1 MMFSYRVFNPYIY
14 FGINLWYNV
23 NEKLLSLLNNDEV
36 LYTGLFS
43 ILYFRPSILKCLEF
57 IQTKFVN
64 KDNLRCRI
72 WPVLNL
78 PNDKSFNTVQNL
90 ESLER
95 VDHWESC
102 IFTSMMAEINMS
114 IDDQKTSPR
123 SGFSR
128 GLLMDGYGVF
138 ILETPGVIKEWCY

>member
-1 MMFSYRVFNPYIY
+1 MFHA
-14 FGINLWYNV
+14 
-23 NEKLLSLLNNDEV
+23 
-36 LYTGLFS
+36 
-43 ILYFRPSILKCLEF
+43 
-57 IQTKFVN
+57 
-64 KDNLRCRI
+64 
-72 WPVLNL
+72 
-78 PNDKSFNTVQNL
+78 SFNTVQNL

-123 SGFSR
+123 SGFPR

>member
-1 MMFSYRVFNPYIY
+1 MFHA
-14 FGINLWYNV
+14 
-23 NEKLLSLLNNDEV
+23 
-36 LYTGLFS
+36 
-43 ILYFRPSILKCLEF
+43 
-57 IQTKFVN
+57 
-64 KDNLRCRI
+64 
-72 WPVLNL
+72 
-78 PNDKSFNTVQNL
+78 SFNTVQNL

-123 SGFSR
+123 SGFPR

-138 ILETPGVIKEWCY
+138 ILETPAV